1 MPVTFAVSK
10 VSSRVVPFDGTAQNF
25 PSDILRWAC
34 EEQWHQ
40 CKELLQSS
48 VTDQEQDGLQ
58 PESNGFVYAV
68 FRAYANHH
76 NLRIR
81 PDDVWLAILTQLCF
95 YVNAHA
101 EELRHYFV
109 AHEGKKEL
117 VVQASGTRYTVDFA
131 SLARQMTGKI
141 HENVLDNTL
150 VEWILPDF
158 TTTTTKDTTICSVVM
173 MSTLK
178 AYFEY
183 TMDIICGIPY
193 VTLEG
198 TKADWQKLLKRLD
211 RLYEMGDEPSV
222 WAEMLRPILRR
233 FVSAFDGEPDVQFW
247 EHVLFHLHEM
257 CGQDDITGWLTAFS
271 VWDHKGRWKAG
282 QLPETIPRLI
292 PENTVPKPGFRGRL
306 SKVMRRLSLSPSSAS
321 GTAKQGQEQEQE
333 HQQDDRPQ
341 GSVLTRGH
349 SWACYTLDGVKYFTL
364 PIGMISAGYCEVDVK
379 VVDNGER
386 VDCLMVAGHV
396 AVKAISKSGKGGRDT
411 LCPAPQWF
419 IFEKR
424 KGA

>member
-1 MPVTFAVSK
+1 MPITTTCGS
-10 VSSRVVPFDGTAQNF
+10 G
-25 PSDILRWAC
+25 I
-34 EEQWHQ
+34 
-40 CKELLQSS
+40 
-48 VTDQEQDGLQ
+48 
-58 PESNGFVYAV
+58 
-68 FRAYANHH
+68 
-76 NLRIR
+76 

-117 VVQASGTRYTVDFA
+117 IVQASGTRYTVDFGA
-131 SLARQMTGKI
+131 LSRQMTKKI
-141 HENVLDNTL
+141 HENVLDSTL
-150 VEWILPDF
+150 VDWILPDF
-158 TTTTTKDTTICSVVM
+158 TTTTVKDTTICSVVM

-183 TMDIICGIPY
+183 TMDIVCGIPY

-198 TKADWQKLLKRLD
+198 TKADWEKLVKRLN

-247 EHVLFHLHEM
+247 EHVLLHQQEM
-257 CGQDDITGWLTAFS
+257 CGQDDITGWLTAFC
-271 VWDHKGRWKAG
+271 VWDHRGKWKAG
-282 QLPETIPRLI
+282 KLPETIPRLI
-292 PENTVPKPGFRGRL
+292 PEKTVSKSGLRGRL
-306 SKVMRRLSLSPSSAS
+306 SKVIRRLSSSSSRTSAS
-321 GTAKQGQEQEQE
+321 AAVEQEQEQ
-333 HQQDDRPQ
+333 QQDDRPH

-349 SWACYTLDGVKYFTL
+349 SWALYTLDGVKYFTV
-364 PIGMISAGYCEVDVK
+364 PIGMIPAGYCEVDVK

-396 AVKAISKSGKGGRDT
+396 AVKATATSGKGARDT
-411 LCPAPQWF
+411 LSPAPQWF

-424 KGA
+424 